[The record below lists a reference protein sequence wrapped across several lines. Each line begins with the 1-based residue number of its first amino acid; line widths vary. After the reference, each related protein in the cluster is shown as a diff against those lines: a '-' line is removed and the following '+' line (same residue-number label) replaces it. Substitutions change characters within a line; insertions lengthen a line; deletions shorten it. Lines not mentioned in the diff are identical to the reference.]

1 MPFSKV
7 DFSTND
13 VLPAEQVNAIQD
25 AIIEHEG
32 YLDTLNRIPRNEN
45 ASTELLRIST
55 DKHNYYDITSGIEG
69 NEWLPVSSDI
79 DGNIT
84 LSHTLNSS
92 GTGSVDL
99 SSLRTDITSG
109 TPSTLRAIT
118 FRINRGNSSFVSQN
132 PLEIKICDG
141 LTLYQ
146 QNSYRLMLHAYG
158 SDGTDTSPTN
168 IKVITDNTEFLLTIV
183 RGYIDSMEY
192 TAIYFD
198 DMLFWEYSGELL
210 NSSDYSGAHINTGVM
225 HLNSVYVNAWNMSDY
240 SKSDVAYMVQNMVEK
255 FKIDRNVTDVVI
267 LSNFL
272 RDLEYKNK
280 RINAII
286 ATLSALEN
294 PDEFAN
300 ITTDLANLKSSYDTL
315 QSKNKDVENRVFAAE
330 TAIDALNTTLG
341 TLTEELDAVN
351 GAEGTS

>member
-1 MPFSKV
+1 
-7 DFSTND
+7 
-13 VLPAEQVNAIQD
+13 
-25 AIIEHEG
+25 
-32 YLDTLNRIPRNEN
+32 
-45 ASTELLRIST
+45 
-55 DKHNYYDITSGIEG
+55 
-69 NEWLPVSSDI
+69 
-79 DGNIT
+79 
-84 LSHTLNSS
+84 
-92 GTGSVDL
+92 
-99 SSLRTDITSG
+99 
-109 TPSTLRAIT
+109 
-118 FRINRGNSSFVSQN
+118 
-132 PLEIKICDG
+132 
-141 LTLYQ
+141 
-146 QNSYRLMLHAYG
+146 
-158 SDGTDTSPTN
+158 
-168 IKVITDNTEFLLTIV
+168 
-183 RGYIDSMEY
+183 MEY